1 MLLDALEIL
10 LSGAYDDSED
20 DNPDDFSHHALMFA
34 DNAGQQ
40 QHNSTQFASVGVDD
54 IISDGG
60 LNSSTT
66 FVESTAAIININNSS
81 SSSSSF
87 NRRTHLLELA
97 SMQSLVTKNKNKKGT
112 RLVEEKTTVVKKRVS
127 TKPSKKALEIQL
139 RNYEKHFLE
148 MNQQQQLLSVI

>member
-20 DNPDDFSHHALMFA
+20 DNPEDFSHALMFA

-40 QHNSTQFASVGVDD
+40 QHNSTQFFASVGVDD

-66 FVESTAAIININNSS
+66 FVESTAATININNSSS

-97 SMQSLVTKNKNKKGT
+97 SMQSLVTKNKE
-112 RLVEEKTTVVKKRVS
+112 L
-127 TKPSKKALEIQL
+127 
-139 RNYEKHFLE
+139 
-148 MNQQQQLLSVI
+148 